1 MTLSWTTTQHAR
13 LTELAAD
20 DQDLDLRFSDAQA
33 RNQRFQTLE
42 RQLVKSRREQLDR
55 YREEKRI
62 PSLLRL
68 QQNLSERLVRHGY
81 VQVATPTMMARGH
94 LRKMGIDATHPL
106 NDQIFWVDANKCLR
120 PMLAPHLYYLLKDML
135 RLWEHPVRLFEIGS
149 CFRKESKGRHHTSEF
164 TMLNLAE
171 MGSDEAQ
178 CESGLRHMIDE
189 VMSAAGIDDDQLETT
204 SSEVY
209 GTTIDVLRGSDGLEL
224 GSAAMGPHPLD
235 DAWNINEAWF
245 GVGFG
250 LERLLMATGKQ
261 GSLGRLGRSLFYLDG
276 ICLKI

>member
-13 LTELAAD
+13 LAELAAD

-42 RQLVKSRREQLDR
+42 RQLVKSRREQLNR
-55 YREEKRI
+55 FREEKRV

-68 QQNLSERLVRHGY
+68 QQNLSQRLVGNDF

-94 LRKMGIDATHPL
+94 LRRMGIDASHPL

-149 CFRKESKGRHHTSEF
+149 CFRKESKGRHHASEF

-171 MGSDEAQ
+171 MGSDETQ
-178 CESGLRHMIDE
+178 CEPGLQHMVDE
-189 VMSAAGIDDDQLETT
+189 VMSAAGIDDYRLETT

-209 GTTIDVLRGSDGLEL
+209 GTTIDVLRDSDGLEL